1 MLSKYLIGLNWI
13 DFLIIGAIARACFI
27 GIKTG
32 TGIELFK
39 LLSLWFVTVVSF
51 HIYTTP
57 LSDYLNT
64 KLPALPLDAGD
75 VFVFCCLVTVITLLF
90 RIIRESF
97 FLLVKIEANNILD
110 KWAGLAIGCL
120 RGFWIAS
127 IGLFIFTISTVPYLE
142 ISAKSS
148 LIGHNILVMAPNI
161 YKAGAEG
168 FINKII
174 PSYGPPNEEVFK
186 AVNR

>member
-1 MLSKYLIGLNWI
+1 MLSKYLVGLNWV
-13 DFLIIGAIARACFI
+13 DFLIIGIIARTCFI

-39 LLSLWFVTVVSF
+39 LLGLWFVTAVSF

-75 VFVFCCLVTVITLLF
+75 AFVFCCLVTVITLLF
-90 RIIRESF
+90 RVIRESF
-97 FLLVKIEANNILD
+97 FLLVKIEAHNVLD
-110 KWAGLAIGCL
+110 KWLGLFIGCF

-127 IGLFIFTISTVPYLE
+127 IALFIMTISTVQYLE

-148 LIGHNILVMAPNI
+148 LIGHNLLYLAPGI
-161 YKAGAEG
+161 YKGSGEG
-168 FINKII
+168 FISRII
-174 PSYGPPNEEVFK
+174 PSYGQSNEEVFK
-186 AVNR
+186 AVDR